1 MNISCAPW
9 FSCMTICELPTWSY
23 CSEVELSI
31 KREDKQ
37 CCFLSKPKL
46 FCFLLGTLF
55 IHHIHLYPTF
65 LRTDIIQQSVRTGA
79 GYVNY
84 PNQLHVPS
92 LCSQNPSQQ
101 DSIFGSHYSASV
113 HFFHYLSN
121 NNEHIATLFIR
132 HFDTCFRRM
141 IFHFV
146 HSRTLSWDKKQRYVT
161 FYIAQKS
168 VSKLHFLDLHFP
180 RYPIPYNFFWEF

>member
-1 MNISCAPW
+1 MILDVNISCAPW

-46 FCFLLGTLF
+46 FCFSLGTLF

-65 LRTDIIQQSVRTGA
+65 LRTDIIQQSVRTGTC
-79 GYVNY
+79 Y
-84 PNQLHVPS
+84 PNQLHAPS
-92 LCSQNPSQQ
+92 FCSQNPSQQ
-101 DSIFGSHYSASV
+101 DSIFGSHYSVSV
-113 HFFHYLSN
+113 HLFHRLSN

-132 HFDTCFRRM
+132 HFDTCF
-141 IFHFV
+141 
-146 HSRTLSWDKKQRYVT
+146 
-161 FYIAQKS
+161 
-168 VSKLHFLDLHFP
+168 
-180 RYPIPYNFFWEF
+180 